1 MTDTSNRG
9 DGGARP
15 TASSDATQ
23 TASTATSS
31 GITVTECSKRYGR
44 TNALDHMTAT
54 FEQGKIHGLL
64 GRNGAGKTT
73 LMSIVCN
80 HSFKTSGTVLIDG
93 ADPTEN
99 AEILGRTCF
108 IHENQRWHD
117 VYTVGMILASARRFY
132 PTWDEQQAQTLVQR
146 FELPRATRAQKMS
159 RGQRSALA
167 VIIGLSS
174 HAEYT
179 FLDEPYLG
187 LDATARGI
195 FYEAL
200 AVTQAEDPR
209 TFIMSTHLIDEC
221 AALLET
227 VTILHQGHVVI
238 ASSVEDA
245 LATAWCFTGMKSQ
258 AHQALSGMDIL
269 SESSIGA
276 MYSIIFRG
284 TPNAGQAA
292 ALRSGG
298 SGELRHATLQEL
310 VSAIGAVEPQA
321 DMRLGST
328 ANKAAEP
335 TPEPTANST
344 ANLQGASL

>member
-1 MTDTSNRG
+1 MH
-9 DGGARP
+9 
-15 TASSDATQ
+15 ASA
-23 TASTATSS
+23 APS
-31 GITVTECSKRYGR
+31 GITITDCSKQYGR
-44 TNALDHMTAT
+44 TKALDHMSAT

-73 LMSIVCN
+73 LMSIICN
-80 HSFKTSGTVLIDG
+80 HSFKTSGTVRIDG
-93 ADPTEN
+93 VDPAEN

-117 VYTVGMILASARRFY
+117 VYTVGMILSSARRFY
-132 PTWDEQQAQTLVQR
+132 PTWDEQQAQTLVRR

-227 VTILHQGHVVI
+227 VTILHQGRVVV
-238 ASSVEDA
+238 ASSVDEA
-245 LATAWCFTGMKSQ
+245 RTTAWCFTGMKAQ
-258 AHQALSGMDIL
+258 AHQVLSGMDIL
-269 SESSIGA
+269 SEASIGA
-276 MYSIIFRG
+276 MCSIVFRG
-284 TPNAGQAA
+284 TPQASQVA
-292 ALRSGG
+292 ALRFGG

-321 DMRLGST
+321 DMQPVST
-328 ANKAAEP
+328 AHPSAKP
-335 TPEPTANST
+335 TSVPVADST
-344 ANLQGASL
+344 AIMQGASL